1 MPGTGSRSL
10 DLITVRLRSKRDT
23 LLPFAFFISLAIMVH
38 FLPNLGVPLHSDT
51 AWIFRLQSSDDA
63 GIESDAPYW
72 MREMGAYQSGPVDGA
87 LTLGVYFGRANLL
100 NLIQYWLMAKLAG
113 TNGDLLTLPLPA
125 IDSILPKNWV
135 SMKPG
140 AVHR

>member
-72 MREMGAYQSGPVDGA
+72 MREMGAYQSGPVEYGSRQTVDQPG
-87 LTLGVYFGRANLL
+87 L
-100 NLIQYWLMAKLAG
+100 NMAYDKTSPIG
-113 TNGDLLTLPLPA
+113 
-125 IDSILPKNWV
+125 KE
-135 SMKPG
+135 
-140 AVHR
+140 